1 MPCGTQNA
9 AGRLPPTCEKEGN
22 ALNSK
27 TQGKENKKS
36 TLREYTE
43 AILIA
48 LVLAF
53 IIRSFI
59 VQAFKIPS
67 GSMIPTLL
75 VGDHILVNKFIFGP
89 QIPFTRLRVFTLQ
102 RPKRGE
108 VVVFLEPTERKKDFI
123 KRVIGMPGETLEVI
137 NRKVHINGRPLE
149 EDAHAFHESSR
160 YVRGLDNHGPIRI
173 PEDCYFMMGDNREN
187 SSDSRVW
194 GPVPFELM
202 KGKAFMIYWSWNGP
216 ERNVRWSRIGDL
228 IH

>member
-1 MPCGTQNA
+1 
-9 AGRLPPTCEKEGN
+9 
-22 ALNSK
+22 LN
-27 TQGKENKKS
+27 TTNQTNRVQGKKKS
-36 TLREYTE
+36 TFREYTE

-89 QIPFTRLRVFTLQ
+89 QIPFTTVRLFSFQ
-102 RPKRGE
+102 KPERGE

-123 KRVIGMPGETLEVI
+123 KRVIGLPGETIQVI
-137 NRKVHINGRPLE
+137 NRKVHINGKPLNDE
-149 EDAHAFHESSR
+149 EYAYHASSR
-160 YVRGLDNHGPIRI
+160 FVRGLDNFGPLKV
-173 PEDCYFMMGDNREN
+173 PEDSYFMMGDNREN

-216 ERNVRWSRIGDL
+216 ERNVRWSRVGDL
-228 IH
+228 LH

>member
-1 MPCGTQNA
+1 MTTTNHV
-9 AGRLPPTCEKEGN
+9 K
-22 ALNSK
+22 
-27 TQGKENKKS
+27 GKKKS
-36 TLREYTE
+36 TFREYTE

-89 QIPFTRLRVFTLQ
+89 QVPFTKIRLFSLQ
-102 RPKRGE
+102 KPKRGE

-123 KRVIGMPGETLEVI
+123 KRVIGLPGETIQVI
-137 NRKVHINGRPLE
+137 NRKVHINGKPLND
-149 EDAHAFHESSR
+149 EDFAYYANSR
-160 YVRGLDNHGPIRI
+160 FVRGLDNFGPLKV
-173 PEDCYFMMGDNREN
+173 PEDSYFMMGDNREN

-216 ERNVRWSRIGDL
+216 DRNVRWERIGDL

>member
-1 MPCGTQNA
+1 MNTKNQTN
-9 AGRLPPTCEKEGN
+9 RV
-22 ALNSK
+22 
-27 TQGKENKKS
+27 QGKKKS
-36 TLREYTE
+36 TFREYTE

-89 QIPFTRLRVFTLQ
+89 QIPFTKIRLFPFQ
-102 RPKRGE
+102 KPKRGE

-123 KRVIGMPGETLEVI
+123 KRVIGLPGETIQVI
-137 NRKVHINGRPLE
+137 DRKVHINGKPLKDE
-149 EDAHAFHESSR
+149 EYAYHESSR
-160 YVRGLDNHGPIRI
+160 LVRGLDNHGPMKI

-216 ERNVRWSRIGDL
+216 DRNVRWERIGDL
-228 IH
+228 LH